1 MGQRGAFR
9 VENAKAVIAPVGDVD
24 VAVGID
30 RHVGGV
36 IKNPR
41 LGVSRRVRV
50 RDERTQIG
58 HGEGILRYRKR
69 PVFADRHDELA
80 AWGELLHAVV
90 LPVRDIDVAL
100 VVEGDA
106 PRLVELS
113 PSPLPFLPHWV
124 RALPSGVKTC
134 RRSLPLSTTITL
146 PPASQMIPAGFFNS
160 PGPLP
165 GVPHLR
171 MNLPAASKTETVFV
185 HSSVTYTVSCLST
198 ATPNGQMECPSVSP
212 YVANSA
218 SSSSSPGPPI
228 FTRLTRIANVFSL
241 PRLATKMSP
250 SFPRHMVCG

>member
-1 MGQRGAFR
+1 VGQRGAFR
-9 VENAKAVIAPVGDVD
+9 VENANAVIAPIGDVD

-50 RDERTQIG
+50 REERTQIG
-58 HGEGILRYRKR
+58 NGEGILRYRKR
-69 PVFADRHDELA
+69 PVFADRHHELA

-106 PRLVELS
+106 PRLVEL
-113 PSPLPFLPHWV
+113 PLAAAVPA
-124 RALPSGVKTC
+124 ALGQGLAIGGEDLQAVVAAVDDNHVAGVADDPG
-134 RRSLPLSTTITL
+134 RILQFTT
-146 PPASQMIPAGFFNS
+146 
-160 PGPLP
+160 P

-212 YVANSA
+212 YVQNSA